1 MNLANAGPLGVVL
14 RIVLVVVIA
23 LAVVEV
29 VATIF
34 RRLEALDRAHARG
47 SAARRATLYRLIIS
61 ATRYVVGFI
70 ALIIVLDF
78 LGVHTTSI
86 LAGAGILGLAVAF
99 GAQNFVQDV
108 VTGLS
113 LMYEDTYQVGES
125 VLFPALALSGTV
137 EEVGI
142 RITRIVGPSGEL
154 VTLPNRL
161 VSEVTNYSRGSV
173 SLSVP
178 ITMDVAC
185 DPAAVRAALSAAAQK
200 LSTEAVAVKVTGIT
214 GVAPG
219 AVTWTLSATV
229 PNGQQGA
236 LGMAVREAVL
246 ATCHAQGLA
255 LAPAP

>member
-29 VATIF
+29 VSTVF
-34 RRLEALDRAHARG
+34 RRLEAVDRAHARG
-47 SAARRATLYRLIIS
+47 AAARRTTLYRLIVS

-86 LAGAGILGLAVAF
+86 LAGAGIVGLAVAF

-108 VTGLS
+108 VTGLF

-125 VLFPALALSGTV
+125 VLFPALGLSGTV

-142 RITRIVGPSGEL
+142 RITRLVGPSGEL

-161 VSEVTNYSRGSV
+161 VSEVTNYSRGRV

-178 ITMDVAC
+178 IPMDVAC
-185 DPAAVRAALSAAAQK
+185 DPAAVRAALSDAVQK
-200 LSTEAVAVKVTGIT
+200 LSTDAVDVKVTGIT
-214 GVAPG
+214 AVAPG

-229 PNGQQGA
+229 PSGQQMV

-246 ATCHAQGLA
+246 AACHARGLA

>member
-1 MNLANAGPLGVVL
+1 MTVANAGPLAVVL
-14 RIVLVVVIA
+14 RIVLVVIIA
-23 LAVVEV
+23 LALVGV

-34 RRLEALDRAHARG
+34 RRLEAIDRAHARG
-47 SAARRATLYRLIIS
+47 AAARRATLYRLIIS

-86 LAGAGILGLAVAF
+86 LAGAGIVGLAVAF

-125 VLFPALALSGTV
+125 VLFPALGLSGTV

-142 RITRIVGPSGEL
+142 RITRILGPSGEL

-178 ITMDVAC
+178 IPMDVSC
-185 DPAAVRAALSAAAQK
+185 DPAAVRAALSDAAHE
-200 LSTEAVAVKVTGIT
+200 LSTDTVAVTVTGIT
-214 GVAPG
+214 AVAPG

-229 PNGQQGA
+229 PNGQQWA
-236 LGMAVREAVL
+236 LGMSVREAVL
-246 ATCHAQGLA
+246 AACHERGLA